1 MHILSRLTAVVVL
14 FSLVVVSHAARAQD
28 DKPLLI
34 PNKQN
39 LYQRILSLPN
49 AKLYPHDKLSRRD
62 SIKLRAFSI
71 GYVYDK
77 SKDRN
82 GKEWLQIGFGRNGD
96 RVGWIKSEKTIQW
109 NQGLTLNFRNP
120 INHDRVLLFDNK
132 AAIKNIIK
140 KYDIARYEEL
150 YAAASQGV
158 KLKNSP
164 VAAIQPE
171 TGINIRKNFYLLPIH
186 DFEDLYLNGSP
197 AKLLKVSSVP
207 INKVM
212 PTNESIPAN
221 AQLTSGAALNS
232 YSAGIAFTI
241 DSTLSMQPYINR
253 TRKAVDKIFQRLQRE
268 EFLGRVNFGLVAFR
282 DNLTVSP
289 GIQYLTRRYV
299 TLKDGVDGATFMRSV
314 RSLRAA
320 RRSTKGF
327 VEDSYSGIQKTLNS
341 MDWSP
346 HEARYIILITDA
358 GARESNDPLSGTGL
372 DAVALNK
379 LALKKNVAIFVLH
392 LLTQAG
398 RSNHEAAAKQ
408 YRQLS
413 AYPKIGSLYYGV
425 PAGNV
430 REFGAVVDGL
440 AEQIAA
446 QIQQSSNIAGG
457 SKKDDGRGPTP
468 RFRDLRKKV
477 AKLGYALRLR
487 YLQETHDEVAPD
499 AFDAWLLDK
508 DFRDPEKKTLDVCV
522 LLTRDQLSDL
532 HGVLTQVLE
541 TAEQGL
547 ISPKN
552 FIDELKI
559 IAATT
564 TRDPERL
571 GMTTSTTT
579 GRGNS
584 LADMGFLREYIEDL
598 PYTGEVMNLALDDWQ
613 SWPSERQVQF
623 LQGLEEKVS
632 YYRALH
638 DHTDLWISLDG
649 GSVDGD
655 AVFPI
660 PLEMLP

>member
-1 MHILSRLTAVVVL
+1 MAG
-14 FSLVVVSHAARAQD
+14 

-34 PNKQN
+34 PNKKN

-49 AKLYPHDKLSRRD
+49 AKLYPHNKLSRQD
-62 SIKLRAFSI
+62 PIELRAFSI
-71 GYVYDK
+71 AYVYDQ

-82 GKEWLQIGFGRNGD
+82 GKEWLQIGFDRNGN
-96 RVGWIKSEKTIQW
+96 RVGWIKVEKTIKW
-109 NQGLTLNFRNP
+109 NQGLTLKFRKP
-120 INHDRVLLFDNK
+120 INHDRVLLFENK
-132 AAIKNIIK
+132 TAIKKIIEN
-140 KYDIARYEEL
+140 YDLAQYEKF
-150 YAAASQGV
+150 YVAASKGV
-158 KLKNSP
+158 RLKDSP
-164 VAAIQPE
+164 VVAIQPE

-207 INKVM
+207 INKSILA
-212 PTNESIPAN
+212 NE
-221 AQLTSGAALNS
+221 QLTPNA

-241 DSTLSMQPYINR
+241 DSTLSMQRYINR
-253 TRKAVDKIFQRLQRE
+253 TRKAVKKIFQRLQRE

-282 DNLTVSP
+282 DNQTVSP

-299 TLKDGVDGATFMRSV
+299 TLKDGVDGKTFMRSV
-314 RSLRAA
+314 KKLRAA
-320 RRSTKGF
+320 RRSSKGF
-327 VEDSYSGIQKTLNS
+327 VEDSYAGIQQTLDG

-346 HEARYIILITDA
+346 YEARYIILITDA
-358 GARESNDPLSGTGL
+358 GAREGDDPLSSTGL

-392 LLTQAG
+392 LLTPDK

-413 AYPKIGSLYYGV
+413 YYPSIGSLYYGV

-440 AEQIAA
+440 AEQIAV
-446 QIQQSSNIAGG
+446 QIQQAG
-457 SKKDDGRGPTP
+457 SITRETQKEKERNSTS
-468 RFRDLRKKV
+468 RFGKLRKKV
-477 AKLGYALRLR
+477 AKLGHALRLR

-499 AFDAWLLDK
+499 AFHAWLVDK

-547 ISPKN
+547 ISPKS
-552 FIDELKI
+552 FINELKS

-564 TRDPERL
+564 ARDPEQL
-571 GMTTSTTT
+571 GMTTATTT
-579 GRGNS
+579 GTGNS
-584 LADMGFLREYIEDL
+584 LAELGFLREYIEDL

-613 SWPSERQVQF
+613 SWPSERQVGF
-623 LQGLEEKVS
+623 LQRLEEKVS

-649 GSVDGD
+649 GAIDGD

-660 PLEMLP
+660 PLDMLP